1 MRNLKKK
8 MLNIFHDFIPN
19 RTILCGAQHAR
30 WFNDKIKK
38 RMTSIVPNVNLQSLA
53 TILFMLLL

>member
-1 MRNLKKK
+1 
-8 MLNIFHDFIPN
+8 MLNIFYDFIPN
-19 RTILCGAQHAR
+19 KTILCGAQHPR

-38 RMTSIVPNVNLQSLA
+38 RMTSIVAKVNLQSLA